1 MPGNRAGACNKVQSV
16 LPEPPGTGG
25 SGGPPPLASANRIGP
40 ARAHSL
46 YYTYKEGRAL
56 AYATRTSAQ
65 WQGLAIR
72 GLGGGKGPGL
82 KTRVQTS
89 GPKARIQK
97 LRSVQKL
104 GFKSS
109 GPKARVPKLGSK
121 NPGPK
126 ARVQTPGPT
135 TSGPKARVQKLG
147 SKSSGPNTRVRK
159 PGSKHPGPK
168 PRVQKLVSES
178 PGPKARVQKLGSNS
192 SGANARVRTRG
203 YQRVSVHVQHVGA

>member
-1 MPGNRAGACNKVQSV
+1 MGTDRAEDIHWAMGRGHGRQQLAPIIRISHGSAIECHSPRQNHENK
-16 LPEPPGTGG
+16 E
-25 SGGPPPLASANRIGP
+25 A
-40 ARAHSL
+40 
-46 YYTYKEGRAL
+46 RAL

-126 ARVQTPGPT
+126 ARVQTPGSKS
-135 TSGPKARVQKLG
+135 SGSKPRVQKPG
-147 SKSSGPNTRVRK
+147 FKSSGPNTRVRK
-159 PGSKHPGPK
+159 PGSKNPGPK
-168 PRVQKLVSES
+168 TRV
-178 PGPKARVQKLGSNS
+178 
-192 SGANARVRTRG
+192 
-203 YQRVSVHVQHVGA
+203 